1 MGTSSSKPLDIRCH
15 RKSRKGSFN
24 LFLDTTSPPLPPPP
38 PSSQVRQQLLLILS
52 KIDINSKQRDQLLKL
67 SSALQWRLICRH
79 NDFLRKNKASLES
92 VGKSEASI
100 LVHKLKKEPSLLSL
114 QALRRWITNVV
125 NTPEKNN
132 EFRSFILLGGLTLLI
147 EILKVTAICA
157 RATHSYS
164 KQLELL
170 KILEVIVR
178 NEGGAE
184 ELIKVPGA
192 PQTITMNLH
201 PYHVDLTCTTL
212 EVLSSFIWL
221 ANGVGI
227 VLDSLKGLR
236 KEGEVGVED
245 DFKKMK
251 SEEESKKEVVVG
263 ENGEKISVK
272 GLNNQVG
279 WGHRFYP
286 FVTIL
291 KRGRNIVMIQQILAF
306 LNSLVAA
313 SVEERSRMVVMGEL
327 VAVGI
332 REECEVLR
340 VKVANGYFR
349 IDDCTFE
356 IIQGLM
362 KKDWNDFDT
371 DRTES
376 RKKKLLFSGY

>member
-1 MGTSSSKPLDIRCH
+1 MGTTPSKPLDIRYH
-15 RKSRKGSFN
+15 RKSRQGSFT
-24 LFLDTTSPPLPPPP
+24 LSLDSSSPPLPPPP

-52 KIDINSKQRDQLLKL
+52 KIDIDSKQRDQLLKL
-67 SSALQWRLICRH
+67 SPALQWRLICRH
-79 NDFLRKNKASLES
+79 NDFLRQNEASLES

-100 LVHKLKKEPSLLSL
+100 LVHKLKTEPSLLSL

-132 EFRSFILLGGLTLLI
+132 EFRSFILLGGLPLLI

-178 NEGGAE
+178 NEGGVE

-201 PYHVDLTCTTL
+201 PYHLDLTCTTL

-221 ANGVGI
+221 ANGVGL

-236 KEGEVGVED
+236 EEGEVED
-245 DFKKMK
+245 FYKAK
-251 SEEESKKEVVVG
+251 SSNYEESKKEMEIT
-263 ENGEKISVK
+263 ENAGNNRAK
-272 GLNNQVG
+272 GLKKEVG

-286 FVTIL
+286 LVTIL
-291 KRGRNIVMIQQILAF
+291 KRGRNVVMIQQILAF

-340 VKVANGYFR
+340 VKVGNGYFR

-362 KKDWNDFDT
+362 KKDWNDFET
-371 DRTES
+371 DIAEN
-376 RKKKLLFSGY
+376 RKKKLLFSGN